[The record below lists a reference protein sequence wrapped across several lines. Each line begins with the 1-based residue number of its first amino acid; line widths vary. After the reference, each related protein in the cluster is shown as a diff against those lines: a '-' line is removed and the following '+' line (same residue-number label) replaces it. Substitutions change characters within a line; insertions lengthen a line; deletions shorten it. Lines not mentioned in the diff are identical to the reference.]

1 MSNVIK
7 APTYSEVMF
16 AVRIP
21 GYEFEK
27 NAKFEVSNC
36 DYLVVQERIPLSPVY
51 SSYNNEKYLNKKCI
65 PELQCKLF
73 SKKVNCAIFAIER
86 EVKIS
91 SYAFEDIYCTTLQSK
106 SDTDKAVINIIVE
119 SFISLSD
126 QNKFFKNFIFNNDFQ
141 CYTYKKLYNIY
152 KEFANEAIKRVVKN
166 LDLPVRTYNLNKE
179 FGKGLDAEETKLFNE
194 IKKGIEHQ
202 FALVGLKVDFKM
214 RDKRSY

>member
-1 MSNVIK
+1 MKLRTLLVATALFVAGCSTINKEGENAIYLDENQPIDERVEDALRRMTLREKI
-7 APTYSEVMF
+7 
-16 AVRIP
+16 RILH
-21 GYEFEK
+21 
-27 NAKFEVSNC
+27 AQSKF
-36 DYLVVQERIPLSPVY
+36 
-51 SSYNNEKYLNKKCI
+51 SSAGVPRLGI

-119 SFISLSD
+119 SFISLND

-152 KEFANEAIKRVVKN
+152 KEFANEAIKRVVKS

-194 IKKGIEHQ
+194 RTK
-202 FALVGLKVDFKM
+202 FK
-214 RDKRSY
+214 